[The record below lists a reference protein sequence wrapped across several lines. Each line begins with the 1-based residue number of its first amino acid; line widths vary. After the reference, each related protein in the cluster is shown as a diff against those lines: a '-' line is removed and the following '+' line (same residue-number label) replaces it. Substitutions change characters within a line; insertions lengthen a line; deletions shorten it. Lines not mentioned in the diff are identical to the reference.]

1 MRSGQITSVTQ
12 TPAYHNI
19 FKVAVLL
26 QQVYYC
32 HKYLVGLT
40 QVGLNL
46 TPGQSFLV
54 NDIYFSLLKM
64 SDDIITTKWQ

>member
-1 MRSGQITSVTQ
+1 M
-12 TPAYHNI
+12 
-19 FKVAVLL
+19 

-54 NDIYFSLLKM
+54 NYIYFSLLKM